1 MRYAVIMNKNELEA
15 HLITTRAQTL
25 DTAMATTARIATG
38 LFVFLS
44 ISALMEGLQEIV
56 SAEPEA
62 INALAKVI
70 KNLNVNG
77 MLGTFVG
84 LLGTGGWFYERKGK
98 QRAIRKLADCRR
110 DTEKNDPDR
119 SSSNLD
125 HNGHTPKN

>member
-1 MRYAVIMNKNELEA
+1 MNKNELEA
-15 HLITTRAQTL
+15 HRITTRAQTL
-25 DTAMATTARIATG
+25 HTGMATFARVITG

-44 ISALMEGLQEIV
+44 ISAVMEGLQEIV

-70 KNLNVNG
+70 KSLNING
-77 MLGTFVG
+77 MLGMFVG
-84 LLGTGGWFYERKGK
+84 VLGTGGWLYERKGK
-98 QRAIRKLADCRR
+98 QRAVRKLADYRR
-110 DTEKNDPDR
+110 QVEKNDPDR